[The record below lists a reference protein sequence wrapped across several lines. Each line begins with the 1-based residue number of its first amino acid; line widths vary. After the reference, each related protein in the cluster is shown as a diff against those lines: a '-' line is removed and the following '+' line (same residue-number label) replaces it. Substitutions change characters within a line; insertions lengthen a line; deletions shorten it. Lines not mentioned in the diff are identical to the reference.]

1 MESPLRGNLQ
11 LFGRYFIDCSKI
23 QFKCNQC
30 GKLHDMK
37 ILVVEDEQQV
47 ASFIKQGLEE
57 QSFSVEVA
65 YDGQIGK
72 RLALSRDYDV
82 LLLDIVIPGIN
93 GFELCRELKR
103 EKPTLPILML
113 TTLGT
118 TDDKVEG
125 FESGADDYLLKPFEF
140 AELTARIKA
149 LARRPSMNGTPYGS
163 ILRFEDLRLDT
174 ERKIARRSG
183 KVIKLAAKEFKLL
196 EFFMHN
202 PRRVISRAELAEKVW
217 DLRFETG
224 TNVVEVYINMLRNK
238 IDRDFEP
245 KLLQTR
251 IGLGYALS
259 KDE

>member
-1 MESPLRGNLQ
+1 
-11 LFGRYFIDCSKI
+11 
-23 QFKCNQC
+23 
-30 GKLHDMK
+30 MK

-47 ASFIKQGLEE
+47 AAFIKQGLEE
-57 QSFSVEVA
+57 QSFQVDIA
-65 YDGQIGK
+65 YDGSIGK
-72 RLALSRDYDV
+72 RLALSREYDV
-82 LLLDIVIPGIN
+82 ILLDIIIPGIN
-93 GFELCRELKR
+93 GFDLCRELKK
-103 EKPTLPILML
+103 EKPNVPILML

-125 FESGADDYLLKPFEF
+125 FDAGADDYLLKPFEF
-140 AELTARIKA
+140 AELIARIRA
-149 LARRPSMNGTPYGS
+149 LTRRPSLAGSAYGS

-202 PRRVISRAELAEKVW
+202 PNRVISRAELAEKVW
-217 DLRFETG
+217 DLKFETG

-245 KLLQTR
+245 KLIQTR